1 MSVLIQVGV
10 SYDSD
15 LEKVEKVTIE
25 VAREVMEKIQGG
37 VSEFE
42 PFIRYHTFGDSS
54 INFSVILR
62 TREFVNQ
69 YIIKHEFIKNC
80 INATKKR
87 VSKFRFPSVSAKPSR
102 PYWPMQ
108 EKPI

>member
-1 MSVLIQVGV
+1 
-10 SYDSD
+10 
-15 LEKVEKVTIE
+15 
-25 VAREVMEKIQGG
+25 MEKIQGG

-87 VSKFRFPSVSAKPSR
+87 VSKFRFPSR
-102 PYWPMQ
+102 PFICMMGIEGYCVFLRCRRLWKTLHKCLSDNIKQAAFMCR
-108 EKPI
+108 ISSSC